1 MLKKLLFSV
10 VCILLPLSLFAQSG
24 SISGTVTD
32 GSNGDPLIGASV
44 FIPSL
49 SIGAATDVDGEY
61 TISNV
66 PAGQYTLVVKYIG
79 FKEANV
85 SVQVGSG
92 NTVVDIALDPDLFG
106 LDDVVVTGVSDATP
120 QKLLPFTVNK
130 VGAEQLEKVPAV
142 SLGSAIQGKVA
153 GAKVTSATGMPGTAP
168 TIRLRGSTNL
178 IGSQQP
184 LIIVDGVILDASLS
198 DINMD
203 DVESIEVVKGAS
215 AASLYGSRAA
225 NGVVQIITKRGR
237 YLAEGQT
244 QVVLRNEYGVSTI
257 GKKLDLAMH
266 HPFRVNSNNEY
277 VDANGNVLPFGATR
291 VTDPDGYQDNPYK
304 DGRDLQ
310 DEFFEPGAFM
320 TNYASIQRNTG
331 NGNYALSFTNLQSD
345 GIVFGTQG
353 YGRQNVRVNVDQEL
367 MKDLRVSASTSYA
380 QSDQDLT
387 NTNQG
392 SGTPFWDILFMQ
404 PDADIYG
411 TNPDGSKYRLRADPY
426 IQEPNPLYELANV
439 ERETNRT
446 RVLADL
452 RLNYRATDWLSFEAS
467 YGMDRSDVK
476 SSTYTPLGFLS
487 LGSQTVANPEGVY
500 PGTGSL
506 SKSATQNISQMLVGT
521 ATLQRELMPE
531 LNTKLRLSYQYE
543 KRDYETF
550 SVGGSGFS
558 VGGIPRLNITDP
570 SGRSASS
577 SIQEI
582 RSENVFG
589 LLDVDYKNRYIA
601 SFLLRQD
608 GSSEFGADSR
618 YATYYRVSG
627 AYRLTEDFDLPFF
640 DEIKLRASY
649 GTAGLRPGFSAQY
662 EVFSV
667 SGGSP
672 SPVTLGNPNLKPA
685 FSTEIEYGVDM
696 EFMNRFSLQVNYSTK
711 NTKDQIIQVP
721 LSSAAGFSSQWRNA
735 GELESYSWDASLT
748 AMILNERDMSWQ
760 ATLLWDRT
768 RQSVVSIDFPSRL
781 VGPSEQ
787 SNAIFFL
794 TAGEDFGIMYGKR
807 WVKSF
812 AELQDNPIY
821 ANAVASDYEVNSDG
835 YLVPAGSQGTAAEIP
850 IRYVSINEKGQT
862 VEDYKIGNV
871 NPDFNISLSNT
882 FDWKGLSVY
891 ALLDAQIGGEVYNLT
906 KQWLFREMRHG
917 EQDQSGKSASEKKH
931 TAYYQGLYN
940 ANTINEH
947 YVEDATYLK
956 LREVSV
962 NYTFNQA
969 QLGSIGNVIDRV
981 RIGVVG
987 RNLLTF
993 TNYSGYDPEVAGR
1006 SGDASNYRIDAYM
1019 YPTFR
1024 TITGTLEIAF

>member
-61 TISNV
+61 TIPNV

-85 SVQVGSG
+85 SVQVSSG

-153 GAKVTSATGMPGTAP
+153 GARVTSATGMPGTAP
-168 TIRLRGSTNL
+168 TIRLRGSTSL
-178 IGSQQP
+178 VGSQEP
-184 LIIVDGVILDASLS
+184 LIIVDGVILDASLQ
-198 DINMD
+198 DINME

-244 QVVLRNEYGVSTI
+244 QVVLRNEYGVSSI

-266 HPFRVNSNNEY
+266 HPFRINSNNEY
-277 VDANGNVLPFGATR
+277 VDANGNVLPVGATR
-291 VTDPDGYQDNPYK
+291 AVDDDGFADNPYRN
-304 DGRDLQ
+304 GRDWQ
-310 DEFFEPGAFM
+310 DEFFESGAFM

-353 YGRQNVRVNVDQEL
+353 YGRQAVRVNVDQEL
-367 MKDLRVSASTSYA
+367 LKDLRVSASTSYT
-380 QSDQDLT
+380 QSDQDMT

-404 PDADIYG
+404 PDADLFG
-411 TNPDGSKYRLRADPY
+411 TNPDGSKYNVRADPY
-426 IQEPNPLYELANV
+426 IVEPNPLYELANV

-452 RLNYRATDWLSFEAS
+452 RLNYRATDWLTFEAS
-467 YGMDRSDVK
+467 YGMDRSNIT
-476 SSTYTPLGFLS
+476 SSSYTPLGFLS
-487 LGSQTVANPEGVY
+487 LGTG
-500 PGTGSL
+500 GTLNVGDGSL
-506 SKSATQNISQMLVGT
+506 SKSSTENVAQMLVAT
-521 ATLQRELMPE
+521 ATIQRELMPE

-543 KRDYETF
+543 KRDYEAF
-550 SVGGSGFS
+550 SVSGGQFT

-570 SGRSASS
+570 GSRGATS

-589 LLDVDYKNRYIA
+589 LLDLDYKNRYIA

-662 EVFSV
+662 ETFNVTS
-667 SGGSP
+667 GSP
-672 SPVTLGNPNLKPA
+672 RPVTLGNANLKPA
-685 FSTEIEYGVDM
+685 FSTEIEYGVDL

-711 NTKDQIIQVP
+711 NTKDQIVSVP
-721 LSSAAGFSSQWRNA
+721 LSSAAGFTSQWRNA

-794 TAGEDFGIMYGKR
+794 TEGEDFGIMYGKR

-835 YLVPAGSQGTAAEIP
+835 YLVPAGSQGTTAEAP
-850 IRYVSINEKGQT
+850 IRYVSINDKGQV

-906 KQWLFREMRHG
+906 KQWLFREHRHG
-917 EQDQSGKSASEKKH
+917 EQDQSGKSASEKK
-931 TAYYQGLYN
+931 TYAYYQAVYN
-940 ANTINEH
+940 ANTPNEH
-947 YVEDATYLK
+947 FVEDATYLK

-1019 YPTFR
+1019 YPSFR